1 MKRLLLAGLL
11 AVATAGCMT
20 AVAEAGPGEPS
31 LPEGLD
37 PVPAGHKLFL
47 VGHASGVQIYRCD
60 AGATWTLVAPRANLY
75 DNSGNLVVTHFA
87 GPTWQ
92 ARDGSSVKAARADGV
107 TVDPNDIPWL
117 LLATTSA
124 TAGPDGD
131 RLAGTTYIQRLAT
144 DGGVAPPPNQCD
156 ADTVGEVVEIP
167 YTADYYFWKKQ
178 AA

>member
-1 MKRLLLAGLL
+1 LKRLILAGLL
-11 AVATAGCMT
+11 AVGTAGCMT
-20 AVAEAGPGEPS
+20 AVAEAGPAKPA

-47 VGHASGVQIYRCD
+47 VRHASGVQIYRC
-60 AGATWTLVAPRANLY
+60 AGATWSFGALRANLY
-75 DNSGNLVVTHFA
+75 DNSGKLIVPHFA

-92 ARDGSSVKAARADGV
+92 LRDGSTVKAARADGV

-117 LLATTSA
+117 LLATSSA

-144 DGGVAPPPNQCD
+144 DGGVAPPPGQCD
-156 ADTVGEVVEIP
+156 AETIGEVVEIP

>member
-1 MKRLLLAGLL
+1 MKRLVLAGLL

-20 AVAEAGPGEPS
+20 AVAEAGPAAPA

-60 AGATWTLVAPRANLY
+60 AGATWTFLAPRANLY
-75 DNSGNLVVTHFA
+75 DNSGNLIVTHFA

-92 ARDGSSVKAARADGV
+92 AQDGSSVKAARVDGV

-124 TAGPDGD
+124 TAGPGGD

>member
-1 MKRLLLAGLL
+1 MKRLLAGLL

-20 AVAEAGPGEPS
+20 AVAEAGAAAPA

-60 AGATWTLVAPRANLY
+60 VGATWSFLAPRAYLY
-75 DNSGNLVVTHFA
+75 DNSGNLIVTHFA

-92 ARDGSSVKAARADGV
+92 ARDGSSVKAARVDGV

-131 RLAGTTYIQRLAT
+131 RLAGTTHIQRLAT
-144 DGGVAPPPNQCD
+144 NGGVAPPPNQCD

-178 AA
+178 AD

>member
-1 MKRLLLAGLL
+1 M
-11 AVATAGCMT
+11 
-20 AVAEAGPGEPS
+20 
-31 LPEGLD
+31 
-37 PVPAGHKLFL
+37 
-47 VGHASGVQIYRCD
+47 
-60 AGATWTLVAPRANLY
+60 
-75 DNSGNLVVTHFA
+75 
-87 GPTWQ
+87 
-92 ARDGSSVKAARADGV
+92 KAARVHGV

-117 LLATTSA
+117 LLATSSA

-167 YTADYYFWKKQ
+167 YTGDYYFWKKQ